1 MNFNKKVAFY
11 TLGCKVN
18 QYESE
23 SIKNQLI
30 EVGYE
35 IVGFDKKAD
44 IYIINSC
51 TVTSVADKKT
61 RSLMRRVKKNNPESI
76 LILTGC
82 YAQTNTKELQEFPEI
97 DYIIGNIDKREIF
110 NFIEEL
116 GNKKMNKIQ
125 SNDIFQEEKYME
137 YEFATLREMSRAYIK
152 IQDGCNSFCS
162 YCKIPFARGKSRS
175 RKLESII
182 NEVEKVSKEGFKEI
196 ILIGINVGAYGE
208 DFLEPIS
215 FEEMVKSVSK
225 VEGIERIRFGS
236 IYPDR
241 VTDEFIE
248 LFKDKKIMPHI
259 HISLQSGDNT
269 ILEKMKRKYGAEL
282 IEERILK
289 LRAQVPE
296 IEFSGDVI
304 VGFPGETEEMHENT
318 KKIIQKINFQDL
330 HVFQYSDRENT
341 LAEKMSNKVDVKI
354 KKERAIELEELKQSM
369 VQEIRKKYLG
379 KKIKFLVEELKA
391 GKALGY
397 SENYLRVK
405 VENKKL
411 IIGEIYEVL
420 ITKIEKE
427 VLISE

>member
-1 MNFNKKVAFY
+1 
-11 TLGCKVN
+11 
-18 QYESE
+18 
-23 SIKNQLI
+23 
-30 EVGYE
+30 
-35 IVGFDKKAD
+35 
-44 IYIINSC
+44 
-51 TVTSVADKKT
+51 
-61 RSLMRRVKKNNPESI
+61 
-76 LILTGC
+76 
-82 YAQTNTKELQEFPEI
+82 
-97 DYIIGNIDKREIF
+97 
-110 NFIEEL
+110 
-116 GNKKMNKIQ
+116 
-125 SNDIFQEEKYME
+125 
-137 YEFATLREMSRAYIK
+137 
-152 IQDGCNSFCS
+152 
-162 YCKIPFARGKSRS
+162 
-175 RKLESII
+175 
-182 NEVEKVSKEGFKEI
+182 
-196 ILIGINVGAYGE
+196 
-208 DFLEPIS
+208 
-215 FEEMVKSVSK
+215 MVKSVSK

-248 LFKDKKIMPHI
+248 LFKDRKIMPHI

-269 ILEKMKRKYGAEL
+269 ILEKMRRKYGAEL

-379 KKIKFLVEELKA
+379 KKIKFLVEEIKV